1 MILFSFNPLDT
12 IDSDSAIVKI
22 NAYRITLGKIYAS
35 DSLKNCFS
43 RNEIKA
49 RYDVFYHF
57 DFYVKDSVIIKQT
70 IYSND
75 LGYVPSLFKIKV
87 NSNLEIKALA
97 VD

>member
-12 IDSDSAIVKI
+12 IDSDNAIVKI

-49 RYDVFYHF
+49 RYDVVYQF
-57 DFYVKDSVIIKQT
+57 DF
-70 IYSND
+70 
-75 LGYVPSLFKIKV
+75 L
-87 NSNLEIKALA
+87 
-97 VD
+97 